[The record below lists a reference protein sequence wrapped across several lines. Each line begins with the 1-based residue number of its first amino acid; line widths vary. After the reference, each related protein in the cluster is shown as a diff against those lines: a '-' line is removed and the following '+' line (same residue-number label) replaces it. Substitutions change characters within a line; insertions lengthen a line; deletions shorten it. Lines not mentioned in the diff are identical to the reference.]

1 MMQKA
6 LIAMSGGVDSSVAAH
21 LMKNKGYDCIGCT
34 MKLYSNEDAGVE
46 KSKTCCTA
54 DDADDA
60 RSVAARLGIPFYVF
74 NFTDL
79 FREKV
84 ICRFADCYERG
95 ITPNPCIDCNRYM
108 KFEKLIERADE
119 LECDLVVTGHYARVE
134 KTEDGYILK
143 KAKDPAKDQSYVLY
157 MLTQDKLARVMFPLG
172 EMTKDETRRIAD
184 DLGFINANK
193 PDSQDICFAPDGN
206 YAAAIERFTQKKYP
220 PGDFKDRD
228 GNILGRHKG
237 IVSYT
242 IGQRKGLGISAENPL
257 YVCEI
262 RPDENEVILASN
274 DDLFSRKV
282 NVSDTTV
289 LPWYKAGD
297 RIRCKAKIRYR
308 QKEQD
313 AYVKIL
319 ENNRACIE
327 FDEPQRAVTRGQAAV
342 FYDGDVV
349 LGGGTIV

>member
-1 MMQKA
+1 MQKA

-119 LECDLVVTGHYARVE
+119 GVSLLDVINKECHLPRCMSKTFNAARQNDEVE
-134 KTEDGYILK
+134 
-143 KAKDPAKDQSYVLY
+143 A
-157 MLTQDKLARVMFPLG
+157 KLA
-172 EMTKDETRRIAD
+172 EIIET
-184 DLGFINANK
+184 
-193 PDSQDICFAPDGN
+193 
-206 YAAAIERFTQKKYP
+206 
-220 PGDFKDRD
+220 
-228 GNILGRHKG
+228 NIKR
-237 IVSYT
+237 
-242 IGQRKGLGISAENPL
+242 
-257 YVCEI
+257 
-262 RPDENEVILASN
+262 
-274 DDLFSRKV
+274 
-282 NVSDTTV
+282 
-289 LPWYKAGD
+289 
-297 RIRCKAKIRYR
+297 
-308 QKEQD
+308 
-313 AYVKIL
+313 
-319 ENNRACIE
+319 
-327 FDEPQRAVTRGQAAV
+327 
-342 FYDGDVV
+342 
-349 LGGGTIV
+349 